1 MTVAHDGGYLSEH
14 VYLGGG
20 GGGGKSVLKRR
31 VQDLIWKFEF
41 EMVLNL
47 FSS

>member
-20 GGGGKSVLKRR
+20 GEAVLKRR